1 MPSSRLALAVML
13 ALPVILPRPA
23 RADTR
28 LEMMRALM
36 FTDSLDGAVGLHGGG
51 VPAGHPIEATPAAS
65 SKTAGPVA
73 GSDAPPVAARA
84 VRAHAADRAA
94 PSRRPVAK
102 SHPALVHA
110 PSKDRRTAKPAVAA
124 KSSCG
129 EAPSAAAAELAALRK
144 KLATRDA
151 EIAALRAEIASSR
164 AAATVQLIPVA
175 KTPERTAP
183 QERPAAIVVDASRL
197 NREALQA
204 VSTGD
209 YRAAVAKF
217 RRAAELDDAAAM
229 ANLGTMYLNGT
240 GVSQDA
246 HQALQLLVKAA
257 NKGNRTAAENLGTLC
272 EYGISGVAQNP
283 VRAYQWYEVAARLG
297 STTVQT
303 SMARIRGN

>member
-1 MPSSRLALAVML
+1 M
-13 ALPVILPRPA
+13 
-23 RADTR
+23 
-28 LEMMRALM
+28 
-36 FTDSLDGAVGLHGGG
+36 
-51 VPAGHPIEATPAAS
+51 
-65 SKTAGPVA
+65 
-73 GSDAPPVAARA
+73 
-84 VRAHAADRAA
+84 
-94 PSRRPVAK
+94 
-102 SHPALVHA
+102 
-110 PSKDRRTAKPAVAA
+110 AA

-129 EAPSAAAAELAALRK
+129 EAPSAAAAELATLRK
-144 KLATRDA
+144 TLATRDA

-175 KTPERTAP
+175 KTPERTPP
-183 QERPAAIVVDASRL
+183 QEQPAAIVVDASRL

-272 EYGISGVAQNP
+272 EYGLSGVAQNP

-303 SMARIRGN
+303 SMARIRGDN